1 MTATRTVGKAGL
13 GPDFRRLWT
22 ANAVSNLGDGVTLVA
37 GPLLVA
43 SISAEPAAVAAAALA
58 PQLPWLLFSL
68 VSGALVDRLD
78 RRRLVVT
85 VNLARGAVLGALAL
99 AVVTGTATVPLIC
112 LAFFLTGLG
121 ETLADTASSALLP
134 SVVPAEQLE
143 RANSRLFATF
153 VVGNQFAAKPL
164 GAYLFTV
171 GVAVPFAVDAG
182 SFGLAALLVALLRWR
197 PVPPP
202 DRAARRDGGRLR
214 SLGADLAAGLRAL
227 WSVPALRVLAI
238 CIALMN
244 VAFCAAFAA
253 FVLYARQR
261 LGLGDVGYGVLLTAS
276 ALGGLAGTAL
286 ATRLR
291 ARFGTP
297 TLLRVGLLIEI
308 GLQLVLATTRQP
320 GVAGAALA
328 IWGGHAMVWGI
339 LVVSLRQRLVPDPL
353 RGRVGSAYAL
363 ADLGGAAVGTGLG
376 GLLAQVTGVIT
387 APFWAAA
394 AALAVLTVAAWRRL
408 GGTDG

>member
-1 MTATRTVGKAGL
+1 MTAVTARQSRL
-13 GPDFRRLWT
+13 GPDFARLWT
-22 ANAVSNLGDGVTLVA
+22 ANAVSNLGDGVTMVA

-43 SISAEPAAVAAAALA
+43 SITDDPAAVAAAALA
-58 PQLPWLLFSL
+58 PQLPWLLLAL

-85 VNLARGAVLGALAL
+85 VNLARGAVLGALAV
-99 AVVTGTATVPLIC
+99 AVLTGVAGVPLIC
-112 LAFFLTGLG
+112 LAFFLTGVG
-121 ETLADTASSALLP
+121 ETLADTASAALLP

-153 VVGNQFAAKPL
+153 VLGNQFAAKPL
-164 GAYLFTV
+164 GAYLFVLGT
-171 GVAVPFAVDAG
+171 ALPFAVDAAT
-182 SFGLAALLVALLRWR
+182 FGLAALLVALLRWR
-197 PVPPP
+197 PVPPAEPTP
-202 DRAARRDGGRLR
+202 DGGARRSLR
-214 SLGADLAAGLRAL
+214 ADVAAGLHAL
-227 WSVPALRVLAI
+227 WSVPVLRALAI
-238 CIALMN
+238 CIAVMN

-297 TLLRVGLLIEI
+297 ALLRAGLLVEV

-320 GVAGAALA
+320 WVAGAALA
-328 IWGGHAMVWGI
+328 VWGVHTMVWGV
-339 LVVSLRQRLVPDPL
+339 LVVSLRQRLVPDRL
-353 RGRVGSAYAL
+353 RGRVAGVYAL
-363 ADLGGAAVGTGLG
+363 ADLGGAAVGTALG
-376 GLLAQVTGVIT
+376 GLLAQTTGAIT

-394 AALAVLTVAAWRRL
+394 GALTVLTVAVWRRL
-408 GGTDG
+408 AVASG

>member
-1 MTATRTVGKAGL
+1 MTAVSADRARL
-13 GPDFRRLWT
+13 GPDFTRLWT
-22 ANAVSNLGDGVTLVA
+22 ANAVSNLGDGVTMVA

-43 SISAEPAAVAAAALA
+43 SISDDPAAVAAAALA
-58 PQLPWLLFSL
+58 PQLPWLLFAL

-85 VNLARGAVLGALAL
+85 VNVARGGVLAAL
-99 AVVTGTATVPLIC
+99 AVAVLTGTATVPVIC

-121 ETLADTASSALLP
+121 ETLADTASGALLP
-134 SVVPAEQLE
+134 ALVPAEQLE

-171 GVAVPFAVDAG
+171 GAALPFAVDAG

-197 PVPPP
+197 PLPPP
-202 DRAARRDGGRLR
+202 AESAPSADRKRSIRADIRD
-214 SLGADLAAGLRAL
+214 GLRAL
-227 WSVPALRVLAI
+227 WSIPALRTLVV
-238 CIALMN
+238 CIAVMN

-276 ALGGLAGTAL
+276 AVGGLAGSAL

-291 ARFGTP
+291 SRFGTP
-297 TLLRVGLLIEI
+297 ALLRVGLLIEV

-320 GVAGAALA
+320 WVAGAALA
-328 IWGGHAMVWGI
+328 IWGVHTMVWGV
-339 LVVSLRQRLVPDPL
+339 LVVSLRQRLVPDRL
-353 RGRVGSAYAL
+353 RGRVNSVYAL
-363 ADLGGAAVGTGLG
+363 ADLGGAAVGTALG
-376 GLLAQVTGVIT
+376 GLLAQATGWIT

-394 AALAVLTVAAWRRL
+394 GALAALTVAVWRRL
-408 GGTDG
+408 AVAAG